1 MYKNT
6 KRGRKWEKSDPGYES
21 ELLLKLTQRAHKKNK
36 IKNSHHGKCYSEKN
50 IFGGFPIH
58 TLNAFENFEDLLRF
72 S

>member
-1 MYKNT
+1 MVVNGK
-6 KRGRKWEKSDPGYES
+6 KSDPGYES

-36 IKNSHHGKCYSEKN
+36 IKNSHHGECYSEKN